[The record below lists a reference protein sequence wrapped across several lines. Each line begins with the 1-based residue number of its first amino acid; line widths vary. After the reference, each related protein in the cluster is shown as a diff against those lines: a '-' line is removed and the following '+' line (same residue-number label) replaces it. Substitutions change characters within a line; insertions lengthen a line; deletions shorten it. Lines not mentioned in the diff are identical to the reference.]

1 MSGKFDEEQRKL
13 LEKRELLKLKQG
25 LVEESEI
32 LEEKPVEKVELHGW
46 KKVENFFY
54 HYKWRVIVIT
64 LVVLLVGFMT
74 MQSVMKERNDLYVLL
89 VSTENKS
96 GIYTKVDDIET
107 TLEKYCPDFDNNGY
121 VHVGVN
127 FLNLSYEAG
136 ITQYTDIEKMKLSA
150 EVTVGDGQMILADEG
165 IIQVFEDMGG
175 EDLRYFI
182 LLANE
187 YSDITMCEGQGLQ
200 INKTAF
206 VEDAR
211 WSTCPDNVG
220 IFVRDEVEDMMGND
234 DNAKEQ
240 RRRATIVM
248 ENIASGNVV
257 NPTVDKE

>member
-32 LEEKPVEKVELHGW
+32 FEETPVEKVELHGW

-64 LVVLLVGFMT
+64 LTVLLVGFMT
-74 MQSVMKERNDLYVLL
+74 MQTVMKERNDLYVLL

-96 GIYTKVDDIET
+96 GIYAKVDDIEKS
-107 TLEKYCPDFDNNGY
+107 LEKYCPDFDNNGY

-136 ITQYTDIEKMKLSA
+136 ISQYTDIEKMKLSA
-150 EVTVGDGQMILADEG
+150 EVTTGDGQMILADEG
-165 IIQVFEDMGG
+165 IIAVFEDMGG
-175 EDLRYFI
+175 EDLQYFVS
-182 LLANE
+182 LPDE
-187 YSDITMCEGQGLQ
+187 YSDISMCEGQGLQ
-200 INKTAF
+200 INKTGF
-206 VEDAR
+206 IDDAR
-211 WSTCPDNVG
+211 WSSCPDNVG
-220 IFVRDEVEDMMGND
+220 IFVRGEVENMMGND

-240 RRRATIVM
+240 RRRANIVM

-257 NPTVDKE
+257 NPEVEE